1 MDRRLTRMAKTMVST
16 RMESPAPAG
25 TEAADDACRMRLSAL
40 ADGELATAD
49 CLAACD
55 GWKGDH
61 EQRRA
66 WHAWHVI
73 GDVLRS
79 DELAGC
85 HGDVRFVQAFR
96 TRLAAEPVVLAP
108 APLADS
114 ERRFRRWG
122 VPAAVAAGFVLVV
135 GAFTVTRPVGEGASP
150 GTPLA
155 RVDGSPAAVASPA
168 PATPGTGGTAFPV
181 DTRLVDGRMVRDPRL
196 DAYLAAHKQFAGTT
210 ALAIPTASLRAA
222 PADAPAR

>member
-1 MDRRLTRMAKTMVST
+1 MTMVSKQGLDGG
-16 RMESPAPAG
+16 R
-25 TEAADDACRMRLSAL
+25 EAADADASRERLSAL
-40 ADGELATAD
+40 ADGELDSAG
-49 CLAACD
+49 CLAACE
-55 GWKGDH
+55 GWKHDP

-85 HGDVRFVQAFR
+85 QADARFVQALR
-96 TRLAAEPVVLAP
+96 VRLAAEPVVLAP
-108 APLADS
+108 APLVDA

-122 VPAAVAAGFVLVV
+122 IPAAVAAGFVLVV
-135 GAFTVTRPVGEGASP
+135 GAFTVTRPGGEGAS
-150 GTPLA
+150 GTSPLA
-155 RVDGSPAAVASPA
+155 RVDAVPATVPAA
-168 PATPGTGGTAFPV
+168 GTAAPDAQASV
-181 DTRLVDGRMVRDPRL
+181 PLRVETRVADGRMVRDPRL

-210 ALAIPTASLRAA
+210 ALAVPSAWLRAA

>member
-1 MDRRLTRMAKTMVST
+1 MTMVPT
-16 RMESPAPAG
+16 HTIPPGGADA
-25 TEAADDACRMRLSAL
+25 EARRERLSAL
-40 ADGELATAD
+40 ADGELGTAE

-55 GWKGDH
+55 GWKSDA

-85 HGDVRFVQAFR
+85 RGDARFVQALR
-96 TRLAAEPVVLAP
+96 IRLESEPVVLAP
-108 APLADS
+108 VPPVDG
-114 ERRFRRWG
+114 RRRPGRWA

-135 GAFTVTRPVGEGASP
+135 GAFTVTRPVGEGVSGP
-150 GTPLA
+150 TPLA
-155 RVDGSPAAVASPA
+155 QEGSAPTVASRDPA
-168 PATPGTGGTAFPV
+168 IPAIAASQSAA
-181 DTRLVDGRMVRDPRL
+181 DARLADGRMVRDPRL

-210 ALAIPTASLRAA
+210 ALAVPSAWLRAA
-222 PADAPAR
+222 PAEAPSR